1 MGVTQRQT
9 YQLQPRRLREWVPG
23 SSLLQQTIQTSS
35 TSSSSS
41 TSQTPLKT
49 TVEMAVSKIRQN
61 YHEDCEALINKQINM
76 EFYASYVYLSMS
88 SYFNRDDLALHGFA
102 AHFKTESGEERAH
115 GMKLMEYQT
124 KRGGRVVF
132 QDVAKP
138 TTMERGTPLE
148 AMEAAL
154 ELEKTVNQ
162 SLLDLHKVA
171 GDKSDGHLCDFLES
185 EYLAEQVEGI
195 KAIGDLITKM
205 KRAGDGLGL
214 HLIDKEMGS

>member
-9 YQLQPRRLREWVPG
+9 QQLQPRRLREWVPG

-35 TSSSSS
+35 TFSSSS
-41 TSQTPLKT
+41 TSLSTPRKT
-49 TVEMAVSKIRQN
+49 TVKMAVSKIRQN

-88 SYFNRDDLALHGFA
+88 SYF
-102 AHFKTESGEERAH
+102 
-115 GMKLMEYQT
+115 
-124 KRGGRVVF
+124 F

-138 TTMERGTPLE
+138 TTMEWGTPWNE
-148 AMEAAL
+148 ADGIPDQAWRKSCLPGRCQAAL

-171 GDKSDGHLCDFLES
+171 GDKGDGHLCDFLES
-185 EYLAEQVEGI
+185 EYLGEQVEGI
-195 KAIGDLITKM
+195 KA
-205 KRAGDGLGL
+205 
-214 HLIDKEMGS
+214 

>member
-1 MGVTQRQT
+1 
-9 YQLQPRRLREWVPG
+9 
-23 SSLLQQTIQTSS
+23 
-35 TSSSSS
+35 
-41 TSQTPLKT
+41 
-49 TVEMAVSKIRQN
+49 MAMSKIRQN

-88 SYFNRDDLALHGFA
+88 SFFNRDDQALHGFA
-102 AHFKTESGEERAH
+102 DHFKKESNDERAH

-132 QDVAKP
+132 QDIAKP
-138 TTMERGTPLE
+138 TTMDWGSPLE

-162 SLLDLHKVA
+162 SLLDIHKVA
-171 GDKSDGHLCDFLES
+171 GDKGDGHLCDFLES
-185 EYLAEQVEGI
+185 EYLTEQVEGI
-195 KAIGDLITKM
+195 KAVGDLITKM

-214 HLIDKEMGS
+214 HTIDKEMGS

>member
-9 YQLQPRRLREWVPG
+9 WQLQPRRLREWVPG
-23 SSLLQQTIQTSS
+23 SSLLQTSNFS
-35 TSSSSS
+35 FLQPPNS
-41 TSQTPLKT
+41 KT
-49 TVEMAVSKIRQN
+49 NQPVKMAMSKIRQN

-88 SYFNRDDLALHGFA
+88 SFFNRDDQALHGFA
-102 AHFKTESGEERAH
+102 DHFKKESNEERAH

-132 QDVAKP
+132 QDIAKP
-138 TTMERGTPLE
+138 TTMDWGSPME

-162 SLLDLHKVA
+162 SLIDI
-171 GDKSDGHLCDFLES
+171 HLCDFLES
-185 EYLAEQVEGI
+185 EYLSKQVEGI
-195 KAIGDLITKM
+195 KAVGDLITKM

-214 HLIDKEMGS
+214 HIIDKEMGS

>member
-9 YQLQPRRLREWVPG
+9 WQLQPRRLREWVPG

-35 TSSSSS
+35 TFSSS
-41 TSQTPLKT
+41 TSQTPRTT

-88 SYFNRDDLALHGFA
+88 SYFNRDDQALHGFA

-115 GMKLMEYQT
+115 GVKLMEYQT

-138 TTMERGTPLE
+138 TTMEWGPPLE

-171 GDKSDGHLCDFLES
+171 GDKGDGHLCDFLES
-185 EYLAEQVEGI
+185 EYLVEQVEGI
-195 KAIGDLITKM
+195 KAIGALITKM

>member
-1 MGVTQRQT
+1 MISPTQ
-9 YQLQPRRLREWVPG
+9 
-23 SSLLQQTIQTSS
+23 SSW
-35 TSSSSS
+35 
-41 TSQTPLKT
+41 
-49 TVEMAVSKIRQN
+49 
-61 YHEDCEALINKQINM
+61 
-76 EFYASYVYLSMS
+76 
-88 SYFNRDDLALHGFA
+88 FNRDDQALHGFA
-102 AHFKTESGEERAH
+102 AHFKNESGEERAH

-132 QDVAKP
+132 QDIAKP
-138 TTMERGTPLE
+138 TTMEWGTPLE

-171 GDKSDGHLCDFLES
+171 GDKGDGHLCDFLES
-185 EYLAEQVEGI
+185 EYLGEQVEGI

>member
-9 YQLQPRRLREWVPG
+9 LQLQPRRLREWVPG

-35 TSSSSS
+35 TFSSSS
-41 TSQTPLKT
+41 TSLSTPRKT

-88 SYFNRDDLALHGFA
+88 SYFNRDDQALHGFA

-124 KRGGRVVF
+124 
-132 QDVAKP
+132 
-138 TTMERGTPLE
+138 
-148 AMEAAL
+148 
-154 ELEKTVNQ
+154 VNQ

-171 GDKSDGHLCDFLES
+171 GDKGDGHLCDFLES
-185 EYLAEQVEGI
+185 DYLGEQVEGI

>member
-1 MGVTQRQT
+1 MGSNAKTDVAAAALAT
-9 YQLQPRRLREWVPG
+9 PRVGTRL
-23 SSLLQQTIQTSS
+23 LLATKNLSKLFLLPNPHLPNS
-35 TSSSSS
+35 T
-41 TSQTPLKT
+41 KNK
-49 TVEMAVSKIRQN
+49 MAVSKIRQN

-76 EFYASYVYLSMS
+76 EFYASYGYLSMS
-88 SYFNRDDLALHGFA
+88 SWFNRDDQALHGFA
-102 AHFKTESGEERAH
+102 AHFKNESGEERAH

-132 QDVAKP
+132 QDIAKP
-138 TTMERGTPLE
+138 TTMEWGTPLE

-171 GDKSDGHLCDFLES
+171 GDKGDGHLCDFLES
-185 EYLAEQVEGI
+185 EYLGEQVDGI
-195 KAIGDLITKM
+195 KSIGDWIIKI

-214 HLIDKEMGS
+214 HLIDKEIGS

>member
-9 YQLQPRRLREWVPG
+9 QQLQPRRLREWVPG
-23 SSLLQQTIQTSS
+23 SSLLQKPNFQTSTFSSNPHLPNS
-35 TSSSSS
+35 T
-41 TSQTPLKT
+41 KNK
-49 TVEMAVSKIRQN
+49 MAVSKIRQN

-88 SYFNRDDLALHGFA
+88 SYFNRDDQALHGFA
-102 AHFKTESGEERAH
+102 AHFKNESGEERAH

-132 QDVAKP
+132 QDIAKP
-138 TTMERGTPLE
+138 TTMEWGTPLE

-154 ELEKTVNQ
+154 
-162 SLLDLHKVA
+162 DLHKVA
-171 GDKSDGHLCDFLES
+171 GDKGDGHLCDFLES
-185 EYLAEQVEGI
+185 EYLGERVEGI